1 MNDLIY
7 DKPNIKLWQGD
18 SLEVLKSM
26 PNESVD
32 MCITSPPYY
41 GLRIYLHKDHPNYKH
56 QVGLENTY
64 QDYLAK
70 MLLITAEIKRVLK
83 KTGSFWLNCG
93 DSYNSAGTNMPR
105 YFDGRDKNFD
115 KGKEFTTEKDIAE
128 KCLLMMPERLALAMC
143 DQQGWILRNKI
154 RWVKQIYIHKQKRTI
169 GSVMPTSVKDRF
181 NESGEELYFFV
192 KSKKYYADLDSV
204 RLNIQT
210 FEDRPDGITR
220 SREYQ
225 YDSKFLKDYSP
236 KAKQSGQRFN
246 YRVRDAKKKSDQC
259 PQFKAT
265 KEEIAE
271 YKQKTGK
278 IKGGGANLNL
288 PWDPVKGGQLYAP
301 ADHRNK
307 NDTTEKNYGLKKY
320 QGKFAGKE
328 DAEMFNSPRARTQRK
343 LDKREFDGRWG
354 NDGKGMAMPEKYNS
368 PNGKNLPSC
377 WLIGTEPHNF
387 SREYHCEVDH
397 FATFPQDLV
406 EIPIKFACP
415 PGGIVMDPFSGSFTT
430 GVVALKLKRKFI
442 GIELNEQ
449 YIKQIGIPRLEK
461 IIEENKNLLELGRQ
475 LF

>member
-7 DKPNIKLWQGD
+7 DKSDIKLWNGD
-18 SLEVLKSM
+18 TLEVLKSM
-26 PNESVD
+26 PDESVD

-41 GLRIYLHKDHPNYKH
+41 GLRIYLHKNHPDYK
-56 QVGLENTY
+56 QQLGLENSY

-70 MLLITAEIKRVLK
+70 MLLITAEIKRTLK
-83 KTGSFWLNCG
+83 KTGSFWLNLG
-93 DSYNSAGTNMPR
+93 DSYGGSNQGYGAKGKSKTGIQNVN
-105 YFDGRDKNFD
+105 DGYYASSFD
-115 KGKEFTTEKDIAE
+115 KTPLHSMTP

-259 PQFKAT
+259 PQFK
-265 KEEIAE
+265 
-271 YKQKTGK
+271 
-278 IKGGGANLNL
+278 
-288 PWDPVKGGQLYAP
+288 
-301 ADHRNK
+301 
-307 NDTTEKNYGLKKY
+307 
-320 QGKFAGKE
+320 
-328 DAEMFNSPRARTQRK
+328 
-343 LDKREFDGRWG
+343 
-354 NDGKGMAMPEKYNS
+354 
-368 PNGKNLPSC
+368 
-377 WLIGTEPHNF
+377 
-387 SREYHCEVDH
+387 
-397 FATFPQDLV
+397 
-406 EIPIKFACP
+406 
-415 PGGIVMDPFSGSFTT
+415 
-430 GVVALKLKRKFI
+430 
-442 GIELNEQ
+442 
-449 YIKQIGIPRLEK
+449 
-461 IIEENKNLLELGRQ
+461 
-475 LF
+475 